1 MTAHPPDEV
10 VEVATVDTDVV
21 TAFVDEVVTVVVPA
35 FVDDELAFVDVEVAF
50 VDVLATELAVVE
62 VVPVPVPGQT
72 GGPGLV

>member
-1 MTAHPPDEV
+1 VTAHPPDEV

-21 TAFVDEVVTVVVPA
+21 AAFVDVVTAEVVRVVPA
-35 FVDDELAFVDVEVAF
+35 FVDVVVAF

-62 VVPVPVPGQT
+62 PVPVPVPGQT